1 MKYINQ
7 VKTGIAMLLAAALFF
22 VSCNDKIEAVP
33 GTPAAT
39 GETLAE
45 KINADAN
52 YSILRVGLNRTGL
65 INTIGNRG
73 GSYTVFAPDNNAFI
87 ASGLSEAT
95 VNALP
100 IATLTGLMQYH
111 IVTNKLPA
119 AAIPSTTFPN
129 LQVPTLIQLPGG
141 NPLVRMNIFPGQNG
155 GNFFVNNMP
164 IVQVDAVT
172 GVNGVMHRVPFVVQP
187 PSTVLAQQIYT
198 DPNFT
203 YLTAAIAR
211 ADSGQVGLNRLDS
224 VLKFGAANVTVF
236 APTNAAFQ
244 ATLTALITQALINQ
258 GVPPATAATTATAL
272 ASSPTVFS
280 NPALYGALTAQVVR
294 GVVAFHMLGS
304 RAFSVNLPLTT
315 STIQTLV
322 GPSPFPQLT
331 VDRSTALPRLT
342 GPGNGGAFANFTA
355 IDRMGVNGVWHVID
369 RVLLPL

>member
-1 MKYINQ
+1 MKYIKQ
-7 VKTGIAMLLAAALFF
+7 VKTGIAMLLAAFIFA
-22 VSCNDKIEAVP
+22 SCNDKIEDVP
-33 GTPAAT
+33 GTPAAS

-45 KINADAN
+45 KINADPN
-52 YSILRVGLNRTGL
+52 YSILRNALNRTGL
-65 INTIGNRG
+65 INTIGNRT

-87 ASGLSEAT
+87 ASGLSDAT
-95 VNALP
+95 VSALP
-100 IATLTGLMQYH
+100 IATLTGLVQYH
-111 IVTNKLPA
+111 IVTTKLPS
-119 AAIPSTTFPN
+119 AAIPATFPN
-129 LQVPTLIQLPGG
+129 VQMPTLIQLPGG
-141 NPLVRMNIFPGQNG
+141 NPLVRMNIFPGKNG
-155 GNFFVNNMP
+155 GNYFVNNMP
-164 IVQVDAVT
+164 IAQVDAVT
-172 GVNGVMHRVPFVVQP
+172 GVNGVMHRVPFVIQP

-258 GVPPATAATTATAL
+258 GVPPATAAATAAAL
-272 ASSPTVFS
+272 AASPTVFS

-294 GVVAFHMLGS
+294 GVVAFHILGS

-315 STIQTLV
+315 STIQTLI

-355 IDRMGVNGVWHVID
+355 LDRMGVNGVWHVID